1 MHLAVKYSMYY
12 TTGTIAQMYLQY
24 TIYFLNVV
32 YMLCI
37 CNMVCLEKRD
47 LPSAATCMS
56 QESITQFR
64 KDCDIN
70 AHLVVTSETMLSTIE
85 RESLIHLALFLKLD
99 NIHFAQYS
107 NCIERSFTIGFCAV
121 LKRSTTKSR
130 TKLRIRQF
138 SSLYKQIIEFLLKY
152 LQMKT
157 EKNVVRKSDHQ
168 HQCEKFNIYTNEAK
182 TPRWGFMAQSLK
194 NGGRECCLICLS

>member
-24 TIYFLNVV
+24 T
-32 YMLCI
+32 MLYTC
-37 CNMVCLEKRD
+37 
-47 LPSAATCMS
+47 SAFAIWFVLRSEIFMYVPGKYYKIS
-56 QESITQFR
+56 VAR

-130 TKLRIRQF
+130 TKLCIRQF